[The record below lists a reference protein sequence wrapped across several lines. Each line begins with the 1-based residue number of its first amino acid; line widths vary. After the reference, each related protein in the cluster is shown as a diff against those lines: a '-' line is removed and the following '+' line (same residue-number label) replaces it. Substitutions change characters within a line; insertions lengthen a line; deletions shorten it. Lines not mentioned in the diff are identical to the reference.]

1 MLENKPDIRALILVG
16 EDEALVRMMLVD
28 VLDDAGFKVMEAAH
42 ADEALHILA
51 AAPDVQV
58 VVTDVEMPR
67 GSINGFELARRVR
80 DDRQDIGVVIA
91 SGRVAP
97 APEGLP
103 EGTYFVEKPVRP
115 EKLLD
120 LIRALLREGREC
132 HERALVR
139 GTEAWAQAVLGYGR
153 PTKSASFRVRH
164 ASSASHL

>member
-1 MLENKPDIRALILVG
+1 MRALILVV

-42 ADEALHILA
+42 ADEALNILA

-80 DDRQDIGVVIA
+80 EDRQDIGVLIA

-97 APEGLP
+97 APGDLP
-103 EGTYFVEKPVRP
+103 EGTYFAEKPVRP
-115 EKLLD
+115 ERLLE
-120 LIRALLREGREC
+120 LVRALLLQG
-132 HERALVR
+132 
-139 GTEAWAQAVLGYGR
+139 
-153 PTKSASFRVRH
+153 
-164 ASSASHL
+164 